1 MIEKNLNRYFNEL
14 RTILKERQECFE
26 YYNNTIK
33 LVNLQKK
40 ANMRLFYQK
49 PLIYL
54 IRFLFYLPINLVRII
69 RNVNNHFYITKL
81 QNEIEVIKLEISNNM
96 NIKNLKII
104 FFI

>member
-1 MIEKNLNRYFNEL
+1 MIEKNLIRYFNDL

-49 PLIYL
+49 PVIYL
-54 IRFLFYLPINLVRII
+54 IRFLFYLPINLIRII

-81 QNEIEVIKLEISNNM
+81 QNEIDVIKLEI
-96 NIKNLKII
+96 KEVQKKRWTK
-104 FFI
+104 

>member
-1 MIEKNLNRYFNEL
+1 MIEKNLIRYFNDL

-49 PLIYL
+49 PVIYL
-54 IRFLFYLPINLVRII
+54 IRFLFYLPINLIRII
-69 RNVNNHFYITKL
+69 RNVNNHFYISKL
-81 QNEIEVIKLEISNNM
+81 QNEIDVIKLEI
-96 NIKNLKII
+96 KEVQKKRWTK
-104 FFI
+104 